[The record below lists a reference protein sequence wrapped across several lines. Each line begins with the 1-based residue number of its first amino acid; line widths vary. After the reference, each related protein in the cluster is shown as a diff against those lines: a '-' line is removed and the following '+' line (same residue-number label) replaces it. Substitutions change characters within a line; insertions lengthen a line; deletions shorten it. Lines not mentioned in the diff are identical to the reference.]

1 MILEKIANKKVITV
15 PLNASMLEAAKA
27 MRDHHVGSVIV
38 IEEKA
43 NVPSR
48 SCWFAGGFTPFLTGL
63 ASCACQPLQ

>member
-1 MILEKIANKKVITV
+1 MKNK
-15 PLNASMLEAAKA
+15 
-27 MRDHHVGSVIV
+27 SVTYTSKTSEDFIFKRM